1 MEQRT
6 ATYSRTTKETEINVS
21 LTIDGSG
28 KTNISTG
35 LPFFDHM
42 LDQLGRHSGFDL
54 TVQADGDLEI
64 DAHHT
69 VEDVG
74 IAIGECFK
82 QAIGDKAGVQRF
94 ATAACPLDEALVE
107 IALDLS
113 GRPFLH
119 YEIDPPGQKILSD
132 PPFDPQLVEE
142 FWRAFVSCADI
153 TVHQVLVRGKN
164 THHIIE
170 SLFKSMAR
178 ALSDA
183 VRVRGTQIPSTKG
196 VL

>member
-183 VRVRGTQIPSTKG
+183 VQVRGSQIPSTKG

>member
-6 ATYSRTTKETEINVS
+6 AQNSRTTKETEISVS
-21 LTIDGSG
+21 LTIDGTG
-28 KTNISTG
+28 KTEISTG
-35 LPFFDHM
+35 IPFFDHM

-54 TVQADGDLEI
+54 AVDAKGDLEI

-82 QAIGDKAGVQRF
+82 EAIGDKAGVQRF

-107 IALDLS
+107 VALDLS

-119 YEIDPPGQKILSD
+119 YEIDPPGQKILSE

-142 FWRAFVSCADI
+142 FWRAFVSCADV

-183 VRVRGTQIPSTKG
+183 VQVRGSQIPSTKG